1 MTLIKIKKTFN
12 SQLRN
17 QYFLILKKKKKKKR
31 NQHFSKKKTFEIN
44 IYCFF
49 KNGKQIMSILYL
61 YISKISYNG
70 IREIKGKS
78 ALIIYNFF
86 IFMKHIKYTLN

>member
-17 QYFLILKKKKKKKR
+17 QHFLILKKKKEKKKEI
-31 NQHFSKKKTFEIN
+31 NTFLKKKTFEIN

-49 KNGKQIMSILYL
+49 KNGKQIMSIP
-61 YISKISYNG
+61 
-70 IREIKGKS
+70 
-78 ALIIYNFF
+78 LIF
-86 IFMKHIKYTLN
+86 